1 MIKINDF
8 EIYQSCL
15 IDDELGRMWFVECHG
30 VPVGNF
36 FSLRKA
42 LMSVIYMSVTGRVF
56 SL

>member
-8 EIYQSCL
+8 EIYQPFP
-15 IDDELGRMWFVECHG
+15 IDDELRRKWFVERHG

-42 LMSVIYMSVTGRVF
+42 LMFVIYMSVTGRVF